1 MELCIKENGIQK
13 AIKEME
19 EESKFGLMDHAM
31 MDSGKMEWLAD
42 MADSSMLKVTFMKVP
57 GMKIKLTDLV
67 STLTTTVL
75 DMKDNGS
82 TTNNTEMELKNGL
95 MVHNTKANM
104 LKV

>member
-82 TTNNTEMELKNGL
+82 TTSNTEMELKNGL

>member
-1 MELCIKENGIQK
+1 MELCIKENGILR

-19 EESKFGLMDHAM
+19 EEYKSGLMVHAM
-31 MDSGKMEWLAD
+31 TDSGRMEWLAA
-42 MADSSMLKVTFMKVP
+42 MADSSMLKVMFMKVP
-57 GMKIKLTDLV
+57 GTKTKLTDLV

-75 DMKDNGS
+75 DTKDNGL

>member
-1 MELCIKENGIQK
+1 MELCTKANGIPILK
-13 AIKEME
+13 KEME
-19 EESKFGLMDHAM
+19 RVFKSGQMVLATT
-31 MDSGKMEWLAD
+31 DSGKMEWLAD

-57 GMKIKLTDLV
+57 GMKTKLTDLA

-75 DMKDNGS
+75 DTKDNGL